1 MVLKLAKTNQDERD
15 YFFPGY
21 YNGML
26 VVVGTKS
33 SPGSARPELVWFWAI
48 VLGLAGPSSTF
59 YGWLNGLAWS
69 CSWTYIFQYKREL
82 ELCKYR
88 QGLRF

>member
-1 MVLKLAKTNQDERD
+1 MVLKLIKTNQDERD

-33 SPGSARPELVWFWAI
+33 RRAGSARPELGWFWAV
-48 VLGLAGPSSTF
+48 VLWLAGPSSTF
-59 YGWLNGLAWS
+59 LWMAKWVGLVLFLDLDFLVQKG
-69 CSWTYIFQYKREL
+69 TRTLQI
-82 ELCKYR
+82 
-88 QGLRF
+88 